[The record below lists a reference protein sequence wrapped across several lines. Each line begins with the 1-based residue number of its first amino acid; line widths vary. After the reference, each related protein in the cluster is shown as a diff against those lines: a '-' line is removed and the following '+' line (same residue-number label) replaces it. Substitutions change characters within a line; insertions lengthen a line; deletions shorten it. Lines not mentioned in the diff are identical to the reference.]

1 MPRKPRI
8 TAVPVEQP
16 EGLMVAND
24 LPEEK
29 TDAEQMTEILQEV
42 KEEPKVAVSDAV
54 VEVKP
59 KAKRASR
66 AKPKEEPLEAEPI
79 EEQILTQEP
88 KEEARIDDKVACP
101 DCGKQMSAK
110 TLKYSHVA
118 NCVTKKPKTKTEKTD
133 EQQYPPQVGEITEEL
148 IEHHIRTRSRAA
160 RALRRET
167 MMNNLVQSAF
177 WFSERFY
184 IHIDGQ
190 LNQHAREQ
198 GAHGEIPK
206 QTYASDRAR
215 SQAGRSEGKQDEE
228 QQHAKSVVAEA
239 KQF

>member
-16 EGLMVAND
+16 EGLMVATD

-42 KEEPKVAVSDAV
+42 QQEPKEEPKEAVSDAPG
-54 VEVKP
+54 EVKP

-66 AKPKEEPLEAEPI
+66 AKPKEEPRKEEPLEVEPI

-118 NCVTKKPKTKTEKTD
+118 NCVTQKQKTKTEK
-133 EQQYPPQVGEITEEL
+133 L
-148 IEHHIRTRSRAA
+148 
-160 RALRRET
+160 
-167 MMNNLVQSAF
+167 MNNSIPHK
-177 WFSERFY
+177 WERS
-184 IHIDGQ
+184 
-190 LNQHAREQ
+190 
-198 GAHGEIPK
+198 P
-206 QTYASDRAR
+206 R
-215 SQAGRSEGKQDEE
+215 S
-228 QQHAKSVVAEA
+228 
-239 KQF
+239 

>member
-8 TAVPVEQP
+8 TAVPVEQVQP
-16 EGLMVAND
+16 EEGLMIARDVPD
-24 LPEEK
+24 EK
-29 TDAEQMTEILQEV
+29 TDAEQMTDILQEV
-42 KEEPKVAVSDAV
+42 KEEPREAVSEAPV
-54 VEVKP
+54 VVKP
-59 KAKRASR
+59 TAKRASR

-110 TLKYSHVA
+110 TLKCSHVA
-118 NCVTKKPKTKTEKTD
+118 NCVTKKQKTKTEKTD

-177 WFSERFY
+177 
-184 IHIDGQ
+184 
-190 LNQHAREQ
+190 
-198 GAHGEIPK
+198 
-206 QTYASDRAR
+206 
-215 SQAGRSEGKQDEE
+215 
-228 QQHAKSVVAEA
+228 
-239 KQF
+239 

>member
-8 TAVPVEQP
+8 TAVPVDQVQP
-16 EGLMVAND
+16 EEGLVVAMD
-24 LPEEK
+24 EK

-66 AKPKEEPLEAEPI
+66 AKPKEEPLEVEPI
-79 EEQILTQEP
+79 EEQILKSPEP

-118 NCVTKKPKTKTEKTD
+118 NCVTKKQKTKTEKTD
-133 EQQYPPQVGEITEEL
+133 EQQYPTQVGEITEEL

-177 WFSERFY
+177 
-184 IHIDGQ
+184 
-190 LNQHAREQ
+190 
-198 GAHGEIPK
+198 
-206 QTYASDRAR
+206 
-215 SQAGRSEGKQDEE
+215 
-228 QQHAKSVVAEA
+228 
-239 KQF
+239 

>member
-1 MPRKPRI
+1 
-8 TAVPVEQP
+8 
-16 EGLMVAND
+16 MVAND

-66 AKPKEEPLEAEPI
+66 AKPKEEPRKEEPLEVEPI
-79 EEQILTQEP
+79 EEQILTSLALASDTSKSPEP

-118 NCVTKKPKTKTEKTD
+118 NCVTKKPKTKNEKTD
-133 EQQYPPQVGEITEEL
+133 EQQYPTQREEITEEL

-177 WFSERFY
+177 
-184 IHIDGQ
+184 
-190 LNQHAREQ
+190 
-198 GAHGEIPK
+198 
-206 QTYASDRAR
+206 
-215 SQAGRSEGKQDEE
+215 
-228 QQHAKSVVAEA
+228 
-239 KQF
+239 

>member
-8 TAVPVEQP
+8 TAVPVDQVQP
-16 EGLMVAND
+16 VLTLPASDQREEGLVVAMD
-24 LPEEK
+24 EK
-29 TDAEQMTEILQEV
+29 TDAEHMTEILQEV

-66 AKPKEEPLEAEPI
+66 AKPKEEPLEVEPK

-88 KEEARIDDKVACP
+88 KGEARIDDKVACP
-101 DCGKQMSAK
+101 DCGTQMSAK

-118 NCVTKKPKTKTEKTD
+118 NCVTQKQKTKTEKTY
-133 EQQYPPQVGEITEEL
+133 EQQYPTQVGEITEEL

-177 WFSERFY
+177 DFLNLFY

-198 GAHGEIPK
+198 GAHGELPK

-215 SQAGRSEGKQDEE
+215 S
-228 QQHAKSVVAEA
+228 
-239 KQF
+239 

>member
-8 TAVPVEQP
+8 TAVPVDQVQP
-16 EGLMVAND
+16 EEGLVVAMD
-24 LPEEK
+24 EK

-66 AKPKEEPLEAEPI
+66 AKPKEEPRKEEPLEVEPI
-79 EEQILTQEP
+79 EEQILTPEP

-118 NCVTKKPKTKTEKTD
+118 NCVTKKPKTKTEKTVFTPGSQD
-133 EQQYPPQVGEITEEL
+133 QREEQPYLPDVGEITEEL

-177 WFSERFY
+177 
-184 IHIDGQ
+184 
-190 LNQHAREQ
+190 
-198 GAHGEIPK
+198 
-206 QTYASDRAR
+206 
-215 SQAGRSEGKQDEE
+215 
-228 QQHAKSVVAEA
+228 
-239 KQF
+239 

>member
-16 EGLMVAND
+16 VLTVPVSDQREGLITATEI
-24 LPEEK
+24 LEEK

-66 AKPKEEPLEAEPI
+66 AKPKEEPLEVEPK

-118 NCVTKKPKTKTEKTD
+118 NCVTKKQKTEKAVFTQGSQD
-133 EQQYPPQVGEITEEL
+133 QREEQQYPTHTQVGEITEEL

-177 WFSERFY
+177 
-184 IHIDGQ
+184 
-190 LNQHAREQ
+190 
-198 GAHGEIPK
+198 
-206 QTYASDRAR
+206 
-215 SQAGRSEGKQDEE
+215 
-228 QQHAKSVVAEA
+228 
-239 KQF
+239 

>member
-8 TAVPVEQP
+8 TAVPVEQVQP
-16 EGLMVAND
+16 EEGLMIARDVPD
-24 LPEEK
+24 EK
-29 TDAEQMTEILQEV
+29 TDAEQMTDILQEV
-42 KEEPKVAVSDAV
+42 KEEPREAVSEAHV
-54 VEVKP
+54 VVKP

-118 NCVTKKPKTKTEKTD
+118 NCVTKKQKTKTEKTD
-133 EQQYPPQVGEITEEL
+133 EQQYPTQVGEITEEL

-167 MMNNLVQSAF
+167 MMNNLMQSAF
-177 WFSERFY
+177 
-184 IHIDGQ
+184 
-190 LNQHAREQ
+190 
-198 GAHGEIPK
+198 
-206 QTYASDRAR
+206 
-215 SQAGRSEGKQDEE
+215 
-228 QQHAKSVVAEA
+228 
-239 KQF
+239 

>member
-1 MPRKPRI
+1 
-8 TAVPVEQP
+8 
-16 EGLMVAND
+16 
-24 LPEEK
+24 
-29 TDAEQMTEILQEV
+29 MTEILQEV

-66 AKPKEEPLEAEPI
+66 AKPKEEPQEVEPR
-79 EEQILTQEP
+79 EEKILTLEVADQRETEP

-118 NCVTKKPKTKTEKTD
+118 NCVTKKPKTKSENTE
-133 EQQYPPQVGEITEEL
+133 EQQYPIQVGEITEEL

-177 WFSERFY
+177 
-184 IHIDGQ
+184 
-190 LNQHAREQ
+190 
-198 GAHGEIPK
+198 
-206 QTYASDRAR
+206 
-215 SQAGRSEGKQDEE
+215 
-228 QQHAKSVVAEA
+228 
-239 KQF
+239 

>member
-1 MPRKPRI
+1 MPRKTRI

-16 EGLMVAND
+16 VLTVPVSDKREGLMVATD

-42 KEEPKVAVSDAV
+42 QQEPKEEPKETVSDAPG
-54 VEVKP
+54 EVKP

-66 AKPKEEPLEAEPI
+66 AKPKEQPIKEEPLEAEPK

-118 NCVTKKPKTKTEKTD
+118 NCVTKKPKTKTEKTVFTQGSQD
-133 EQQYPPQVGEITEEL
+133 QREEQPYLPDVGEITEEL

-177 WFSERFY
+177 
-184 IHIDGQ
+184 
-190 LNQHAREQ
+190 
-198 GAHGEIPK
+198 
-206 QTYASDRAR
+206 
-215 SQAGRSEGKQDEE
+215 
-228 QQHAKSVVAEA
+228 
-239 KQF
+239 

>member
-8 TAVPVEQP
+8 TAVPVDQVQP
-16 EGLMVAND
+16 EEGLVVAMD
-24 LPEEK
+24 EK

-66 AKPKEEPLEAEPI
+66 AKPKEEPLEVEPI
-79 EEQILTQEP
+79 EEQILKSPEP

-118 NCVTKKPKTKTEKTD
+118 NCVTQKQKTKTEKTY
-133 EQQYPPQVGEITEEL
+133 EQQYPTQVGEITEEL

-177 WFSERFY
+177 
-184 IHIDGQ
+184 
-190 LNQHAREQ
+190 
-198 GAHGEIPK
+198 
-206 QTYASDRAR
+206 
-215 SQAGRSEGKQDEE
+215 
-228 QQHAKSVVAEA
+228 
-239 KQF
+239 